1 MPKFSDIQYMGY
13 ASWFEAWYTDKKVL
27 IQTMIE
33 NMKADIAAG
42 YNPNGECVGK
52 QSAAI
57 DAANTEL
64 NNQLDVFTE
73 FNDDTKIDR
82 WCYHDMLK
90 RGVIA

>member
-1 MPKFSDIQYMGY
+1 MTKFSDIAFMGY
-13 ASWFEAWYTDKKVL
+13 ASWFEAWFTDKKVL

-42 YNPNGECVGK
+42 YNPTGDCIRR

-57 DAANTEL
+57 DAANAEL
-64 NNQLDVFTE
+64 NSQLDSFTE
-73 FNDDTKIDR
+73 FNDDRKIDR

>member
-1 MPKFSDIQYMGY
+1 MTKFSDIQYIGY
-13 ASWFEAWYTDKKVL
+13 TSWFEAWFTDKKVL

-42 YNPNGECVGK
+42 YNPAGDCIRR

-57 DAANTEL
+57 DAANAEL
-64 NNQLDVFTE
+64 SNQLDVFTE